1 MEHLCIDTL
10 PHFFTGQPVVLE
22 VELKRPCMQC
32 KISAPVAVLPHVLI

>member
-22 VELKRPCMQC
+22 VKRPCMQC